1 MKKLIKFIK
10 ARRFHRLLKKA
21 IREADRIT
29 LETGR
34 KVLVLNLAGKPTVV
48 TKGRVK
54 QLVNLGYFKGCSAA
68 YIDAAALYN
77 TMGNLQYVRPQ
88 LLTTNC

>member
-10 ARRFHRLLKKA
+10 ARRFHRRLKEA

-34 KVLVLNLAGKPTVV
+34 KALVLNLGGKPTVV
-48 TKGRVK
+48 TKHRVK
-54 QLVNLGYFKGCSAA
+54 QLIHLGYFKCSAA
-68 YIDAAALYN
+68 RIEAAALYN
-77 TMGNLQYVRPQ
+77 TMEQPAVCPSSTANY
-88 LLTTNC
+88 

>member
-1 MKKLIKFIK
+1 MKIFKFIK
-10 ARRFHRLLKKA
+10 ARTFHRRLKKA

-34 KVLVLNLAGKPTVV
+34 KVLVLNLGGKPTVV

-54 QLVNLGYFKGCSAA
+54 QLVHSGYFKYSAA
-68 YIDAAALYN
+68 EIESRALYN
-77 TMGNLQYVRPQ
+77 TMGKLPTLNP
-88 LLTTNC
+88 

>member
-10 ARRFHRLLKKA
+10 ARRFHRRLKKA
-21 IREADRIT
+21 IEKADRIT

-54 QLVNLGYFKGCSAA
+54 QLIHLGYFKYSAA
-68 YIDAAALYN
+68 EIESRALYN
-77 TMGNLQYVRPQ
+77 TMGRLPDVNS
-88 LLTTNC
+88 